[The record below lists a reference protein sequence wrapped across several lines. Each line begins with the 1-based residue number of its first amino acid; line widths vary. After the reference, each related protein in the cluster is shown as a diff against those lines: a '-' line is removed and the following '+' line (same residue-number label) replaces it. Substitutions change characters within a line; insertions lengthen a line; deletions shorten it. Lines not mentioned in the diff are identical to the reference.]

1 MTTERRRRPAV
12 APASRVLA
20 TGSAVAATL
29 LLVGAM
35 AEDPV
40 DVEADATAVQPVVLE
55 STVVPASTAPPVVTV
70 APSGTVPAPPSAST
84 ATVRVAVPTP
94 AAAPAAPA
102 PVPVTASHGS
112 R

>member
-35 AEDPV
+35 AEHPD
-40 DVEADATAVQPVVLE
+40 EATPAA
-55 STVVPASTAPPVVTV
+55 SVVPNAAAVPVTV
-70 APSGTVPAPPSAST
+70 TSAST
-84 ATVRVAVPTP
+84 SASTIRISVPVPAATP
-94 AAAPAAPA
+94 AAPT

>member
-1 MTTERRRRPAV
+1 MTTERRRRPVV
-12 APASRVLA
+12 APATRILA

-35 AEDPV
+35 AEPPV
-40 DVEADATAVQPVVLE
+40 DAETDAPVATAPVA
-55 STVVPASTAPPVVTV
+55 TTPPVVTV
-70 APSGTVPAPPSAST
+70 VATTAAAAPP
-84 ATVRVAVPTP
+84 ATVRVAVPVP
-94 AAAPAAPA
+94 AAAQPSAPA